1 MFSNI
6 KSYTAIQAN
15 RIITTNKQVNIYTRL
30 TDDIYYDRILVLGL
44 RMLNLPLSYDKKKT
58 PTNSYL
64 NSVKKLINT
73 NPLNTT
79 RHLEALKQ
87 WIHIKEWVSLP
98 NTLKDS
104 YAPVIAGEKHSKRK
118 FPTESKNIIT
128 KYILVRNQISGVSR

>member
-6 KSYTAIQAN
+6 ISYTAIQAN

-30 TDDIYYDRILVLGL
+30 TDIYHDLVLGL
-44 RMLNLPLSYDKKKT
+44 RMFNLPLSYDKKKT

-64 NSVKKLINT
+64 NSVKNLINT

-104 YAPVIAGEKHSKRK
+104 NAPVIAGEKHSKSR